1 MYINSSR
8 LSFQTAVINTSG
20 FDADVSS
27 RFDLDR
33 YMGDVLVLPYEFNEV
48 RIKSNDLCVA
58 DNINASFAKL
68 HHNFLYINANT
79 KIADNKFPLNY
90 KGFIASTSA
99 TSYSGVGWYPSL
111 SATDDIPWQLSTRS
125 ATTTLLSGIVAGD
138 FVQTDYSAS
147 EYFGIVALSGS
158 IIGIKSDNTGTSA
171 YINLQKSTIEDSSG
185 IDFTDIK
192 SLEIDSEYN
201 VIIADDVYLHKLDI
215 TPLLTTN
222 RAISSIGRFLIKT
235 IGGRST
241 DLYDKSKFN
250 NPVDIAIGNDD
261 VVYVLDKGDNGIK
274 KYDNGLN
281 WIDTSGRAN
290 QFTAP
295 SLSGGRV
302 VSIAVNKRTDFV
314 YVITDNG
321 ILFEYDENLTGLQT
335 INFTEPLAT
344 GETYK
349 KITFSN
355 NEAGVVYVMTSKNLY
370 KKFITRLDRSIG
382 AFRLDD
388 NKITNQTLA
397 FCSVMK
403 TPDVTYDYVFVGSN
417 STHDS
422 MTTNIGKVLKF
433 DENIFYRTLVHDDY
447 KTDLIA
453 LTSVNVIGAEYVTDT
468 TVNKSLNKL
477 LFNHLIFRDNFLM
490 KYVGAYDAAGRV
502 QLTSTQYLTESQ
514 FTLSGY
520 EITQDHFIGLNEPV
534 FADNINRTLKKVYD
548 LQIDLLDLCK
558 EKITNKFPFAAQV
571 ITLK

>member
-1 MYINSSR
+1 MKSPVLIR
-8 LSFQTAVINTSG
+8 Q
-20 FDADVSS
+20 FD
-27 RFDLDR
+27 
-33 YMGDVLVLPYEFNEV
+33 
-48 RIKSNDLCVA
+48 
-58 DNINASFAKL
+58 
-68 HHNFLYINANT
+68 
-79 KIADNKFPLNY
+79 
-90 KGFIASTSA
+90 
-99 TSYSGVGWYPSL
+99 
-111 SATDDIPWQLSTRS
+111 
-125 ATTTLLSGIVAGD
+125 
-138 FVQTDYSAS
+138 
-147 EYFGIVALSGS
+147 
-158 IIGIKSDNTGTSA
+158 
-171 YINLQKSTIEDSSG
+171 
-185 IDFTDIK
+185 
-192 SLEIDSEYN
+192 
-201 VIIADDVYLHKLDI
+201 
-215 TPLLTTN
+215 
-222 RAISSIGRFLIKT
+222 
-235 IGGRST
+235 
-241 DLYDKSKFN
+241 